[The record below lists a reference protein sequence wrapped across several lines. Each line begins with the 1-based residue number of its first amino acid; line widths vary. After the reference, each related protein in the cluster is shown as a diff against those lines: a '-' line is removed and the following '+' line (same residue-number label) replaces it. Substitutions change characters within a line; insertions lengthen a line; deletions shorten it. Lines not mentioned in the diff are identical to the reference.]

1 MPAPSTIAGRAARWA
16 TLVAVSAVVA
26 LGFTALRLPGAFL
39 IGPLVAAIVVRLAGV
54 ELRVPRPAFLSAQA
68 FVGGMI
74 GAILTPSIVH
84 TFVADW
90 PVIAVTVLAIVVV
103 ASTSGWALSR
113 FGVVPGTTGVW
124 GSSPGAASAMVV
136 LSEAHGG
143 DVRLVAFMQYLRVLF
158 VASTASIVARVW
170 IGRDA
175 AAAAVPADLFPPVDA
190 RGLALTVAIVAV
202 AALLGLLSRLPS
214 GAMLGPLFAAAILH
228 GSGTVDF
235 VFPPWLMTIAYA
247 GLGWTFGLQFTR
259 AALDHAAR
267 ALPWIVL
274 SILVLMGASAG
285 MAVLLVKTLGVDP
298 LTAYLATSP
307 GGMDTVAIVAA
318 ASPVDLSFVMALQA
332 MRFFVLILIGPT
344 LSKWVARRLVGTGA
358 MPHPHGR

>member
-1 MPAPSTIAGRAARWA
+1 MRPSSLFAARAARWA

-26 LGFTALRLPGAFL
+26 LVFTVLRLPGAFL
-39 IGPLVAAIVVRLAGV
+39 IGPLVAAIVVRLSGV
-54 ELRVPRPAFLSAQA
+54 ELRVPRPAFLAAQA

-84 TFVADW
+84 TFIADW
-90 PVIAVTVLAIVVV
+90 PVIAVTVLGIVVV

-158 VASTASIVARVW
+158 VASAASIVARLW
-170 IGRDA
+170 IGHDA
-175 AAAAVPADLFPPVDA
+175 AGGASLSDLFPVVDWGGFATTIAIVVAAAVA
-190 RGLALTVAIVAV
+190 
-202 AALLGLLSRLPS
+202 GLLSRLPS
-214 GAMLGPLFAAAILH
+214 GAMLGPLFAAAILN
-228 GSGTVDF
+228 GSGTVTF

-298 LTAYLATSP
+298 LTAFLATSP

-318 ASPVDLSFVMALQA
+318 ASPVDISFVMALQA
-332 MRFFVLILIGPT
+332 MRFFLLILIGPT
-344 LSKWVARRLVGTGA
+344 LSKWVAKRLVGKGA
-358 MPHPHGR
+358 MPHPRG